1 MSEDDRQAKLLAL
14 AKANESRRQK
24 KKGRGKAAAE
34 PEPAKEEAE
43 QQPAA
48 EAQETEESRKKKK
61 KQYKEIDLS
70 KVDDHVPTR
79 SRARADRTQ
88 VIDERLAIFAD
99 KSNLAI
105 LAVAPRVG
113 FSSKL
118 EESDIVHIFSDL
130 PLRGVWDFGTFFII
144 EFQSEEDRKTALKKH
159 KMLYNNNVNI
169 LIDTYTIKDE
179 ETQAAVSDSYHDTYS
194 YSRYEPQERTPKFE
208 FGKNVSN
215 TPAEQPPRSNDHY
228 GQRDYGQRDYGQRD
242 PGPRDYGQHDSYASS
257 SRGFQF
263 GTRIPAAGAKNSRSN
278 SPPSSQGRA
287 PVRQSPKDQT
297 PTLKLGENKFSDLRS
312 DDDE

>member
-34 PEPAKEEAE
+34 SEPPKEEAE

-48 EAQETEESRKKKK
+48 ESKEPEESRKKKK
-61 KQYKEIDLS
+61 KQYKEVDLS
-70 KVDDHVPTR
+70 KVEEHAPTR
-79 SRARADRTQ
+79 SRGRGKGTQ
-88 VIDERLAIFAD
+88 AIDERLAIFAD

-144 EFQSEEDRKTALKKH
+144 EFQSEDDRKTALKKH

-179 ETQAAVSDSYHDTYS
+179 ETQAAFADANSYEPYS
-194 YSRYEPQERTPKFE
+194 YRYEPQERMPKFA
-208 FGKNVSN
+208 FGTNVR
-215 TPAEQPPRSNDHY
+215 TPAEQPPRTNDHY
-228 GQRDYGQRDYGQRD
+228 GQRDYPRERDYA
-242 PGPRDYGQHDSYASS
+242 PRDHGHNDAYAPP

-263 GTRIPAAGAKNSRSN
+263 GTRLGAGAKNPRQA
-278 SPPSSQGRA
+278 SPPGSTGRS
-287 PVRQSPKDQT
+287 PGRQPAKDQP
-297 PTLKLGENKFSDLRS
+297 PTLRPGENKFSDLRS